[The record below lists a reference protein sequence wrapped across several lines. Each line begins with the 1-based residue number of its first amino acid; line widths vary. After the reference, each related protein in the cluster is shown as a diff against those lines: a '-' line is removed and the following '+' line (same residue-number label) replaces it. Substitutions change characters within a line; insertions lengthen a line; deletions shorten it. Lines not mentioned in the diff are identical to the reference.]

1 MSAIANTRTGYCGT
15 FQFFRLLQH
24 SLFPFSCG
32 GLSCHGIEETRREEK
47 SAAKTDNQ
55 EVGITR
61 LLISLYIKM
70 KNNLFYSQRS
80 RFISRYSNMC
90 IYQPVHVPCSTG
102 RGKAEKTVSIVWS

>member
-24 SLFPFSCG
+24 SLFPIQ
-32 GLSCHGIEETRREEK
+32 LRGIVMSWHRREEEEK
-47 SAAKTDNQ
+47 SSANSDNQ

-90 IYQPVHVPCSTG
+90 IYPFMFHVRLDAG
-102 RGKAEKTVSIVWS
+102 RPKETASIVWS